1 MKVSPQMEEN
11 WKNLLN
17 DEFEKEYFVRL
28 KEFLVSEKQEYKIY
42 PPGSQMFAA
51 FNRTPFDKVK
61 VVIVGQDPYH
71 GDGQA
76 NGLSFSVNTGIKTPP
91 SLQNIFKEIRDD
103 LGFEIPT
110 HGNLEKWADEGVFL
124 LNAIL
129 SVRANTPTS
138 HQNKGWEQFTDN
150 VIHSLS
156 ENKSKLVYLLWGNY
170 AKSKEALIDT
180 DKHLVLKAAH
190 PSPFSASQGF
200 FGCRHFSKANKY
212 LRENNLGEIDWSL

>member
-51 FNRTPFDKVK
+51 FNRTPFNKVK